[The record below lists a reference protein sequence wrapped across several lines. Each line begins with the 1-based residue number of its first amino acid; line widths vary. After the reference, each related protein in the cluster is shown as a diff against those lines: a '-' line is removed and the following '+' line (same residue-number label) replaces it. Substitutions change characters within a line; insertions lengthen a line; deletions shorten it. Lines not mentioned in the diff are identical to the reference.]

1 MSITT
6 APGASFEA
14 VAEFATGLTG
24 TIGVRIVDNAGATT
38 VARATAGIHEYPAA
52 SGVYYVSLTAPSTA
66 GQYSVLWDNGATT
79 PGNVATEDLIVTY
92 TPLVA
97 PTGSLYITRD
107 EMRTALSY
115 TAGATYAD
123 DDIDMACA
131 TVSRAIDLASGTM
144 RRFYQ
149 ATETRYYTPESFY
162 RGWGWYGLGSRSELR
177 MEIDDCVSVSSLT
190 VDTAGSG
197 SYATTWVEGTDFFLD
212 PPNAALNGE
221 PFTEILVRSFGGRYF
236 PSVQRAVKITGV
248 FGWPAVPPQVSQY
261 AKIFAS
267 QLVLRSRQAPF
278 GILMQGM
285 EVGATARLMR
295 VDPDYQRLL
304 GDLSRT
310 RPFY

>member
-6 APGASFEA
+6 APGATFEA

-24 TIGVRIVDNAGATT
+24 TLGVRVIDNAGATT
-38 VARATAGIHEYPAA
+38 IARVTAGIAEYPAG
-52 SGVYYVSLTAPSTA
+52 SGVYQKTLTAPSVA
-66 GQYSVLWDNGATT
+66 GQFSVLWDDGATT
-79 PGNVATEDLIVTY
+79 PGHVATEDLVITY

-97 PTGSLYITRD
+97 ASGTLYITRA
-107 EMRTALSY
+107 EMRASLSY
-115 TAGATYAD
+115 QAGSTYAD
-123 DDIDMACA
+123 ADIDMACV

-149 ATETRYYTPESFY
+149 ATETRYYTPDDYY
-162 RGWGWYGLGSRSELR
+162 RYPYWNSYGRAEHRL
-177 MEIDDCVSVSSLT
+177 EIDDITSCSSLT
-190 VDTAGSG
+190 VDTAGDG

-212 PPNAALNGE
+212 PPNASLAGE
-221 PFTEILVRSFGGRYF
+221 PFTEVLVRARSGRFF
-236 PSVQRAVKITGV
+236 PSVQRAVKITGA

-304 GDLSRT
+304 GNLSRT
-310 RPFY
+310 RPFI